1 MDWVR
6 PFYANQHAWL
16 GTAGIDG
23 AADADE
29 RGARLHRI
37 LPPPARVLELG
48 AGRCET
54 AVALARAGYRVVAV
68 ELIPEAA
75 EAGRAA
81 AAAELPPGVLDVHAA
96 DMYAIDLDRS
106 FDVVAYWDGF
116 GIGTDDDQRRLLRRI
131 AGWLERD
138 GAALIEVYTPWYW
151 AEAAGHETDVGPAR
165 RRYGFDPVGCR
176 MLDAWWTMDAP
187 GTRVVQSLRCYAPA
201 DLRLLLEGTGLRL
214 DLIEPGGG
222 WDAGE
227 GAWLPRVPLE
237 RAMSYEALLHRA

>member
-6 PFYANQHAWL
+6 PFYAKQHAWL
-16 GTAGIDG
+16 DAAGIDG
-23 AADADE
+23 AADAAE
-29 RGARLHRI
+29 RVSRVRRI

-48 AGRCET
+48 AGRCDT
-54 AVALARAGYRVVAV
+54 AVALARAGYRVAAV

-75 EAGRAA
+75 EDGRAA
-81 AAAELPPGVLDVHAA
+81 AADLPPGVLDVHAA
-96 DMYAIDLDRS
+96 DMYAIDLAGQ

-131 AGWLERD
+131 AGWLAQD
-138 GAALIEVYTPWYW
+138 GAALIEVYTPWFW
-151 AEAAGHETDVGPAR
+151 AEAAGREMDIGPAR
-165 RRYGFDPVGCR
+165 RSYGFDPAGCR
-176 MLDAWWTMDAP
+176 MLDAWWRNDAP
-187 GTRVVQSLRCYAPA
+187 ETRVVQSLRCYAPA

-214 DLIEPGGG
+214 DRIGPGGG

-227 GAWLPRVPLE
+227 NRWLPRVPLE